1 MKITMSQ
8 RLEFPVEY
16 SFDPE
21 GQVIIATVP
30 SLNHISSFGKDFTEA
45 ESNIIEAVLAY
56 LESLQKDELPFPQ
69 NHHSKTGTILAI
81 ELVA

>member
-1 MKITMSQ
+1 MSQ
-8 RLEFPVEY
+8 RLEFPIEY

-30 SLNHISSFGKDFTEA
+30 SLNHISSFGKDFAEA
-45 ESNIIEAVLAY
+45 ENNIIEAVLAY
-56 LESLQKDELPFPQ
+56 IESLQKDELPIIQ
-69 NHHSKTGTILAI
+69 NHHPTMGTILAI

>member
-1 MKITMSQ
+1 MSQ
-8 RLEFPVEY
+8 RLEFPIEY

-30 SLNHISSFGKDFTEA
+30 SLNHISSFGRDFAEA
-45 ESNIIEAVLAY
+45 ENNIIEAVLAY
-56 LESLQKDELPFPQ
+56 IESLQKDELPITQ
-69 NHHSKTGTILAI
+69 NRHSTTGTILAI